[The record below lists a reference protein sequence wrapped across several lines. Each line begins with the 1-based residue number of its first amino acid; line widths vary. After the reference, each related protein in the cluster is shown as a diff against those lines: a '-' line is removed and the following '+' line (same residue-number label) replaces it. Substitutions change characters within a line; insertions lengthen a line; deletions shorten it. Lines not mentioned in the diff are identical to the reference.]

1 MEPNELK
8 KDLQSIHDGIVNMQK
23 SAEEL
28 KAEQDKIHE
37 QYEATQKAYKEW
49 QATKDERD
57 EKNQK
62 ALDELIKKA
71 NSVPLNGGPNDDSF
85 ESKFKNALA
94 ENHDKIRSIRK
105 GVSHAFEIKATM
117 LESTHLTGTGA
128 VRSYLAPVQKP
139 GSAGYNFRDLARIV
153 NTATGWITIPRETAK
168 TGSISRVP
176 ENTAKPNVDYT
187 VSMTDY
193 KADYIAGYVRISKQM
208 LQDLPFLQ
216 SWLPQ
221 LLIRDFY
228 IAENTQFY
236 GDLAA
241 VATGSSTTSATVY
254 AEKLIDWMANL
265 GAAGFVPNGDV
276 TTYANWASL
285 LKTTSGAGNAYSLPG
300 GVTIGADGAV
310 RIVGVP
316 VYPTS
321 WIATGKTIVGD
332 WDRATI
338 AVADPLKVEFFEQ
351 DQDNV
356 IKNLITVRVEAREVL
371 VIENTDAFI
380 VA

>member
-1 MEPNELK
+1 MEPQDLK
-8 KDLQSIHDGIVNMQK
+8 KALAPIHDGIVDMQK
-23 SAEEL
+23 SAEEQ
-28 KAEQDKIHE
+28 KAAQEKIQQ
-37 QYEATQKAYKEW
+37 QYEASEKAFTEW
-49 QATKDERD
+49 KATKDHRD
-57 EKNQK
+57 ELNQK
-62 ALDELIKKA
+62 ALDDLLKKA
-71 NSVPLNGGPNDDSF
+71 NAVPLNGGNDDSF
-85 ESKFKNALA
+85 ESKFKIALA
-94 ENHDKIRSIRK
+94 ENHETIKKVRK
-105 GVSHAFEIKATM
+105 GFAHDFQIKATM
-117 LESTHLTGTGA
+117 LESTNLTGTGA

-139 GSAGYNFRDLARIV
+139 GTAGYNFRELTRIV
-153 NTATGWITIPRETAK
+153 NTATGWITIPREASK
-168 TGSISRVP
+168 TGSISKTF
-176 ENTAKPNVDYT
+176 EGNAKPNVDYT
-187 VSMTDY
+187 ITMNDY
-193 KADYIAGYVRISKQM
+193 KAEYIAGYVRISKQM

-241 VATGSSTTSATVY
+241 VATGNSTTSATVY

-316 VYPTS
+316 IYPTS

-332 WDRATI
+332 WNRATI

-371 VIENTDAFI
+371 VMENTDAFI

>member
-1 MEPNELK
+1 MDTQNIDPEL
-8 KDLQSIHDGIVNMQK
+8 QPIYDGVKNIQK
-23 SAEEL
+23 SAAEL
-28 KAEQDKIHE
+28 KAEQEKIE
-37 QYEATQKAYKEW
+37 VDFENSQKAYKEW

-71 NSVPLNGGPNDDSF
+71 NAVPLNGGSDASF
-85 ESKFKNALA
+85 ESQLKIALA
-94 ENHDKIRSIRK
+94 ENHETIKKVRK
-105 GVSHAFEIKATM
+105 GFAHDFQIKATM
-117 LESTHLTGTGA
+117 LESTNLTGTGA

-139 GSAGYNFRDLARIV
+139 GTAGYNFRDLARIV
-153 NTATGWITIPRETAK
+153 NTATGWITIPRETSK
-168 TGSISRVP
+168 TGSISKTF
-176 ENTAKPNVDYT
+176 EGNAKPNVDYT
-187 VSMTDY
+187 ISMTDY
-193 KADYIAGYVRISKQM
+193 KAEYIAGYVRISKQM

-236 GDLAA
+236 GDLTA
-241 VATGSSTTSATVY
+241 VATGSNTTSATVY

-316 VYPTS
+316 VFPTS

-332 WDRATI
+332 WNRATI

-380 VA
+380 VG

>member
-1 MEPNELK
+1 MEPNEIK
-8 KDLQSIHDGIVNMQK
+8 KALQPISEGIEDIQK
-23 SAEEL
+23 SAAEL
-28 KAEQDKIHE
+28 KAEQEKI
-37 QYEATQKAYKEW
+37 EADFENSQKAYKEW

-71 NSVPLNGGPNDDSF
+71 NAVPLNGGSDASF
-85 ESKFKNALA
+85 ESQLEIALA
-94 ENHDKIRSIRK
+94 ENHETIKKVHK
-105 GVSHAFEIKATM
+105 GFAHDFQIKATM
-117 LESTHLTGTGA
+117 LESTNLTGTGA

-139 GSAGYNFRDLARIV
+139 GTAGYNFRDLARIV
-153 NTATGWITIPRETAK
+153 NTATGWITIPREASK
-168 TGSISRVP
+168 TGSISKTL
-176 ENTAKPNVDYT
+176 EGNAKPNVDYT
-187 VSMTDY
+187 ISMTDY
-193 KADYIAGYVRISKQM
+193 KAEYIAGYVRISKQM

-236 GDLAA
+236 GDLTA
-241 VATGSSTTSATVY
+241 VATGSGTTSATVY

-265 GAAGFVPNGDV
+265 GSAGFVPNGDI

-285 LKTTSGAGNAYSLPG
+285 LKTTAGGFYSLPG

-316 VYPTS
+316 IYPTS

-332 WDRATI
+332 WNYATI
-338 AVADPLKVEFFEQ
+338 AIADPLKVEFYEQ

>member
-1 MEPNELK
+1 MEPNEVKNL
-8 KDLQSIHDGIVNMQK
+8 LQPIGEGIDNIQK
-23 SAEEL
+23 SAAET
-28 KAEQDKIHE
+28 KAAQEKI
-37 QYEATQKAYKEW
+37 EADFETAQKAFKDW
-49 QATKDERD
+49 QANKDERD

-71 NSVPLNGGPNDDSF
+71 NSIPMGEADQSF
-85 ESKFKNALA
+85 ASQLKTALA
-94 ENHDKIRSIRK
+94 ENHDKIKAVRK
-105 GVSHAFEIKATM
+105 GVSHDFQIKAATM

-128 VRSYLAPVQKP
+128 VRSYLPPVMKP
-139 GSAGYNFRDLARIV
+139 GTAGYNFRDLARIV

-168 TGSISRVP
+168 SGSISKTP

-187 VSMTDY
+187 ITMTDY

-241 VATGSSTTSATVY
+241 TATGSGTTGATVY

-265 GAAGFVPNGDV
+265 GSTGFVPNGDV
-276 TTYANWASL
+276 TTYANWAAL
-285 LKTTSGAGNAYSLPG
+285 LKTTSGTGYSLPG
-300 GVTIGADGAV
+300 GFSIGPDGAV

-321 WIATGKTIVGD
+321 WVATGKTIVGD
-332 WDRATI
+332 WNYATI